1 RVVAKDWTM
10 EVLDRQ
16 AALISNYEALLV
28 LREEDG
34 QHKESRPQSQVK
46 YPENVT
52 TLVFEAL
59 EYLNNT
65 PCSSQSAEQVTALK
79 QQLDSLELTKAEVMQ
94 IINHRPKS
102 LVELHLIIEECDE
115 RFSVEEL
122 EHIVETI
129 LETLPRTEA
138 ENGEAGDQDSD
149 GMAVEQGRDDKS
161 EMMDVSEDHA

>member
-1 RVVAKDWTM
+1 M
-10 EVLDRQ
+10 EVVDRQ

-28 LREEDG
+28 LREEDE
-34 QHKESRPQSQVK
+34 QHKEYRPQTQAK
-46 YPENVT
+46 YSENVT

-59 EYLNNT
+59 EYLSNT
-65 PCSSQSAEQVTALK
+65 PCSSQSVEQITALK
-79 QQLDSLELTKAEVMQ
+79 QQLDNLELTKAEVMQ

-129 LETLPRTEA
+129 LETLPRAEA
-138 ENGEAGDQDSD
+138 ENDDGGGNQDGDD
-149 GMAVEQGRDDKS
+149 MEVEQDREDNDKII
-161 EMMDVSEDHA
+161 DVANGNDGHA